1 MLKNLIHKYYVEG
14 EDIHSYIH
22 QLIAN
27 KNIIELRKIL
37 RHQKLRN
44 IVDIDFKESLFL
56 RTACVNDDVKIVKL
70 LLLDNKIR
78 NNAKF
83 KDNYSNDFQNPFI
96 VSVLKG
102 NLKTIVFFL
111 NNEETNKII
120 NLTEKGYLALN
131 LAVWGNNLKIVK
143 ELFKKIQK
151 IEEDQFIKLFSSIF
165 NNLVEGK
172 PDNNLLLFLIK
183 EIEKRK
189 INLFELEEEGKTVLD
204 VAVELNNVLILEK
217 ILPYVIKNKSYVEQ
231 SLLYALK
238 LKRFNSVDYL
248 HLQKN
253 IKINCSKDMFTNQ
266 EVKDYLHKLELYKYY
281 MNNDNKEKG
290 KVVKV

>member
-217 ILPYVIKNKSYVEQ
+217 ILPYVIKNKPYVEQ

-253 IKINCSKDMFTNQ
+253 IKITCSKDMFTNQ
-266 EVKDYLHKLELYKYY
+266 EIKDYLHKLELYKYY